1 MRERRYPIVIERTA
15 TGFSAY
21 SRDVPGCA
29 SAGDTEEDTRSNLRE
44 ALAAH
49 FEAMRE
55 IGRIDSRAYLFG
67 RLRRGGCV
75 AGWVGHGR
83 PLPFVGHEA
92 GAGQETGVDISGY
105 EVGVF

>member
-21 SRDVPGCA
+21 SPDVPGCA
-29 SAGDTEEDTRSNLRE
+29 SAGDTEEETRSNFRE

-55 IGRIDSRAYLFG
+55 IGESIPEPSSLVNYVE
-67 RLRRGGCV
+67 V
-75 AGWVGHGR
+75 A
-83 PLPFVGHEA
+83 A
-92 GAGQETGVDISGY
+92 
-105 EVGVF
+105 